1 MARKT
6 GKNAPGQKAM
16 VLWII
21 FMAMFIAE
29 LLLYAWSRVQ
39 CVDAGYEISR
49 ATQHQLELITLQ
61 NNLKIELA
69 SLKSP
74 DRIAKIAQ
82 KKLGLVTPTPK
93 QMVIIP

>member
-1 MARKT
+1 MAKKTVKNT
-6 GKNAPGQKAM
+6 GKQKAM

-21 FMAMFIAE
+21 FMVVFIAE
-29 LLLYAWSRVQ
+29 LMLYAWSRVQ

-49 ATQHQLELITLQ
+49 ATQHQQELITLQ

-74 DRIAKIAQ
+74 DRIAKIAK

-93 QMVIIP
+93 QMVVIP

>member
-6 GKNAPGQKAM
+6 GKNTGKQK
-16 VLWII
+16 VVILWII
-21 FMAMFIAE
+21 FMAVFIAE

-39 CVDAGYEISR
+39 CVDAGYEISK
-49 ATQHQLELITLQ
+49 ATQHQRELITLQ

-93 QMVIIP
+93 QMVVIP

>member
-6 GKNAPGQKAM
+6 GKNTGKQK
-16 VLWII
+16 VVILWII
-21 FMAMFIAE
+21 FMAVFIAE

-39 CVDAGYEISR
+39 CVDAGYEIST
-49 ATQHQLELITLQ
+49 ATQHQRELITLQ

-93 QMVIIP
+93 QMVVIP

>member
-1 MARKT
+1 MAKKTDKNT
-6 GKNAPGQKAM
+6 GKQKVM
-16 VLWII
+16 IVWII
-21 FMAMFIAE
+21 FMALFIAE
-29 LLLYAWSRVQ
+29 FLLYAWSRVQ

-49 ATQHQLELITLQ
+49 ATQHQQELTTLQ

-74 DRIAKIAQ
+74 DRIEKIA
-82 KKLGLVTPTPK
+82 KKDLGLITPTPK

>member
-6 GKNAPGQKAM
+6 DKNTGKQKVM
-16 VLWII
+16 VVWII
-21 FMAMFIAE
+21 FMAVFIAE
-29 LLLYAWSRVQ
+29 FLLYAWSRVQ

-49 ATQHQLELITLQ
+49 ATHHQQELITLQ

-74 DRIAKIAQ
+74 DRIAKIAK
-82 KKLGLVTPTPK
+82 KKLGLITPTPK
-93 QMVIIP
+93 QMIIIP